1 MYKFTNKETGAQ
13 VSAMKFT
20 PCCLD
25 RRFTESLIFDNFAKS
40 LSYSADEN
48 YIRLYGAM
56 YVSEGDW
63 IVKNSE
69 GFYFP
74 ITEEE
79 LFSKYNLLNSFKSHK
94 YDTSVVIV
102 PWYSN
107 GQLHQQIKLGDG
119 SCEIKGLQLSDDTLT
134 SPIPTVMVDGCTEM
148 MDKIAA
154 KTIEE
159 YKKTTQHG
167 IHTTNQ

>member
-20 PCCLD
+20 SCCLD

-48 YIRLYGAM
+48 HIRLYGAM
-56 YVSEGDW
+56 YVAEGDW

-79 LFSKYNLLNSFKSHK
+79 LFLKYNLLNSFKSHK
-94 YDTSVVIV
+94 YDTSIVIV

-107 GQLHQQIKLGDG
+107 GELHQQIKPGDG
-119 SCEIKGLQLSDDTLT
+119 SCEIKDLQLSDETLN
-134 SPIPTVMVDGCTEM
+134 SPISSVMVDGVTEAM
-148 MDKIAA
+148 KEIAE
-154 KTIEE
+154 KYGLPFNNI
-159 YKKTTQHG
+159 
-167 IHTTNQ
+167 